1 MRQCPQCFLAVTE
14 GFKVCPKCGATVAMR
29 HKAEP
34 LIHRPMAAADGFS
47 ESERGAVWTAAMVV
61 ASITLLAGIIFSY
74 TTLVGG

>member
-1 MRQCPQCFLAVTE
+1 MHH
-14 GFKVCPKCGATVAMR
+14 KV
-29 HKAEP
+29 EP

-61 ASITLLAGIIFSY
+61 ASITLLAGVIFSY